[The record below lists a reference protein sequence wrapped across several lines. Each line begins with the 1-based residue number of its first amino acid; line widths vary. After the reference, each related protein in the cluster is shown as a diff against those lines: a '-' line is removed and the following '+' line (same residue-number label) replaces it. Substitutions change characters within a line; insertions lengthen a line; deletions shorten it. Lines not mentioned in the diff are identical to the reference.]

1 MNATTTMT
9 TTTRTTKPDLRTT
22 VCVVDDD
29 PGMRNSLEMVLES
42 AELPVRLY
50 GGADELLDDL
60 KLGGSRGGLP
70 PDCCGC
76 ILLDLQMPGTTG
88 IELLRRFRAMGHD
101 APVIVITGT
110 ATVLS
115 AVESMK
121 LGAVDFLEK
130 PVDHHTLL
138 NKVQQALAA
147 HAAKRAE
154 ASEVDAIRQR
164 MANLTDREL
173 ELVRLIVH
181 GLANKQIAGEM
192 GISIKT
198 VANHRANLMSKT
210 GALNAADLVRMSMI
224 AEIV

>member
-1 MNATTTMT
+1 MSVTTVNDA
-9 TTTRTTKPDLRTT
+9 RPV

-29 PGMRNSLEMVLES
+29 PGMRKSLEMVLDS
-42 AELPVRLY
+42 ADLPVRLY
-50 GGADELLDDL
+50 GGADEMISDL
-60 KLGGSRGGLP
+60 ACAASR
-70 PDCCGC
+70 DRFGC
-76 ILLDLQMPGTTG
+76 VLLDLQMPGMTG
-88 IELLRRFRAMGHD
+88 IELLRRLREMGYD
-101 APVIVITGT
+101 APVIVVTGT

-121 LGAVDFLEK
+121 LGAIDFLEK
-130 PVDHHTLL
+130 PIDHRTLI

-147 HAAKRAE
+147 YAAKRAE
-154 ASEVDAIRQR
+154 ASEVDAIRLR

-173 ELVRLIVH
+173 ELVRLVVS
-181 GLANKQIAGEM
+181 GLANKQIATEM

-198 VANHRANLMSKT
+198 VANHRANLMAKT

>member
-1 MNATTTMT
+1 MNATGI
-9 TTTRTTKPDLRTT
+9 DLKMT

-29 PGMRNSLEMVLES
+29 PGMRKSLEMVLES

-50 GGADELLDDL
+50 AGADAMLEDL
-60 KLGGSRGGLP
+60 AGDLR
-70 PDCCGC
+70 DCCGC
-76 ILLDLQMPGTTG
+76 VLLDLQMPRTTG
-88 IELLRRFRAMGHD
+88 IELLRRFRELGYD
-101 APVIVITGT
+101 SPVIVITGT

-130 PVDHHTLL
+130 PIDHRTLI

-147 HAAKRAE
+147 HAARRAE
-154 ASEVDAIRQR
+154 ASEVDAIRRR
-164 MANLTDREL
+164 MATLTDREL
-173 ELVRLIVH
+173 ELVRLICS
-181 GLANKQIAGEM
+181 GLANKQIASEM

-198 VANHRANLMSKT
+198 VANHRANLMAKT
-210 GALNAADLVRMSMI
+210 QALNAADLVRMCMI

>member
-1 MNATTTMT
+1 
-9 TTTRTTKPDLRTT
+9 
-22 VCVVDDD
+22 
-29 PGMRNSLEMVLES
+29 MRNSLEMVLES
-42 AELPVRLY
+42 ADLPVRMY
-50 GGADELLDDL
+50 AGADEMLQDLD
-60 KLGGSRGGLP
+60 RGGGGELSP
-70 PDCCGC
+70 ECCGC
-76 ILLDLQMPGTTG
+76 VLLDLQMPGTTG
-88 IELLRRFRAMGHD
+88 IELLRRFREMGYD
-101 APVIVITGT
+101 SPVIVISGT

-121 LGAVDFLEK
+121 LGAIDFLEK
-130 PVDHHTLL
+130 PIDHRTLL

-154 ASEVDAIRQR
+154 ASEVEAIRQR
-164 MANLTDREL
+164 MANLTEREL
-173 ELVRLIVH
+173 ELVRLVVS

-198 VANHRANLMSKT
+198 VANHRANLMAKT